1 MFTVCHQK
9 IFSANFLFF
18 TRAPTFFGKHPV
30 FHIEWMPLAVSALY
44 CICMIALCAQ
54 IRIKELEENVEGE
67 REARLRVS
75 NTIVSLLRLLIYLL
89 ACK

>member
-1 MFTVCHQK
+1 
-9 IFSANFLFF
+9 
-18 TRAPTFFGKHPV
+18 
-30 FHIEWMPLAVSALY
+30 MPLAVSALY